1 MGWGRMMLL
10 GNIGQQLDIQDLE
23 NAIGQMQADV
33 ASTQNLDRTQEQCIA
48 DLQRE
53 NHELKLYLATLVKLL
68 VAKGV
73 IRQEE
78 VDVAVQAVEKT
89 ANPGD

>member
-10 GNIGQQLDIQDLE
+10 GNVGQQLDIQDLE
-23 NAIGQMQADV
+23 NVIGQMQAD
-33 ASTQNLDRTQEQCIA
+33 AAQTQNLDRTQEQSI
-48 DLQRE
+48 DEMRSE

-78 VDVAVQAVEKT
+78 VDAAVLAIEK
-89 ANPGD
+89 N

>member
-10 GNIGQQLDIQDLE
+10 GNVGQQLDIQDLE
-23 NAIGQMQADV
+23 NAISQMQADV
-33 ASTQNLDRTQEQCIA
+33 AQAQELERTEEQSI
-48 DLQRE
+48 DQLRTE

-78 VDVAVQAVEKT
+78 VDAAVQAIEKS
-89 ANPGD
+89 

>member
-10 GNIGQQLDIQDLE
+10 GNIGQQLDIQDLD
-23 NAIGQMQADV
+23 NAIGQMQAAV
-33 ASTQNLDRTQEQCIA
+33 AQTQNLDRTQEQSIEE
-48 DLQRE
+48 LQRE
-53 NHELKLYLATLVKLL
+53 NREMKLYLATLVKLL

-78 VDVAVQAVEKT
+78 VDTAVQVIERK
-89 ANPGD
+89 

>member
-10 GNIGQQLDIQDLE
+10 GNVGQQLDIQDLE
-23 NAIGQMQADV
+23 NAIGQMQAD
-33 ASTQNLDRTQEQCIA
+33 AARTQNLDRTQEQSIEEM
-48 DLQRE
+48 QRE
-53 NHELKLYLATLVKLL
+53 VHELKLYLATLVKLL

-78 VDVAVQAVEKT
+78 VDTAVQAIEKT
-89 ANPGD
+89 

>member
-10 GNIGQQLDIQDLE
+10 GNVGQQLDIQDLE
-23 NAIGQMQADV
+23 NAIDRMQTDV
-33 ASTQNLDRTQEQCIA
+33 ARTRDLDRTQEQDI
-48 DLQRE
+48 DELKRE
-53 NHELKLYLATLVKLL
+53 VHELKLYLATLVKLL

-78 VDVAVQAVEKT
+78 VDTAVQVIDK
-89 ANPGD
+89 N

>member
-23 NAIGQMQADV
+23 NVIGRMQAD
-33 ASTQNLDRTQEQCIA
+33 AARTQNLDRTQEQSIEE
-48 DLQRE
+48 LQRE

-78 VDVAVQAVEKT
+78 VDAAVQAVDK
-89 ANPGD
+89 N